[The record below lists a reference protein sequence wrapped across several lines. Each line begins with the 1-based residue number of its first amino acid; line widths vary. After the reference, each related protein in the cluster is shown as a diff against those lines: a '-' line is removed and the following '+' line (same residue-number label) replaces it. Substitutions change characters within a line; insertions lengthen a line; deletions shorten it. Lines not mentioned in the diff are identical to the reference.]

1 MTFPPERLVV
11 RPGLPVGPT
20 LVNRGRLD
28 HTFAVPEF
36 NVEVMLPA
44 LQTQHL
50 TLVVLKESKWRILCN
65 AIGHF
70 DTMKGTL
77 VAAP

>member
-44 LQTQHL
+44 LQT
-50 TLVVLKESKWRILCN
+50 
-65 AIGHF
+65 
-70 DTMKGTL
+70 
-77 VAAP
+77 